1 MSDADELEPRVAIR
15 VVRRRALA
23 DEWALV
29 LAAEGVRAGVCGGP
43 DGFAVEVP
51 ASDGDRAERL
61 LAAFERE
68 NRIAPPPPEPPP
80 LDRTPLLHASV
91 VSAALLATFA
101 WTGPNGGWLAERG
114 AAQASAIRAGEW
126 WRAVTALVLHA
137 DAGHVL
143 GNAIAGALFLTAV
156 FRGFGPGFGG
166 ALALAAG
173 AFGNLANAWLRDPDH
188 TTIGASTAVF
198 GALGVL
204 VGERMVRR
212 RATPTRTAAWIPLGA
227 GLALLAMLGTE
238 GDRVDVGAHTFGLA
252 AGIVLGLAAARL
264 PAAWLARPLV
274 QLAAG
279 LGAIAVIAG
288 ACALAVR

>member
-1 MSDADELEPRVAIR
+1 MADPDGAEPRIAVR

-29 LAAEGVRAGVCGGP
+29 LAAEGLRADVRGGP
-43 DGFAVEVP
+43 AGFAVEVP
-51 ASDGDRAERL
+51 ASEGDRAERV

-68 NRIAPPPPEPPP
+68 NRVVPPPPEPPP
-80 LDRTPLLHASV
+80 VDRTPLLHALV
-91 VSAALLATFA
+91 VSAALLASFA

-126 WRAVTALVLHA
+126 WRAVTALALHA

-156 FRGFGPGFGG
+156 FRSFGPGMGG
-166 ALALAAG
+166 ALTLAAG
-173 AFGNLANAWLRDPDH
+173 ALGNLANAWLRDPAH
-188 TTIGASTAVF
+188 ATIGASTAVF

-212 RATPTRTAAWIPLGA
+212 HATPSRSAAWIPLGA

-238 GDRVDVGAHTFGLA
+238 GDRVDVGAHALGLA
-252 AGIVLGLAAARL
+252 AGTLLGLVAARV
-264 PAAWLARPLV
+264 PVAWIARPLV
-274 QLAAG
+274 QLVAG
-279 LGAIAVIAG
+279 LAAVAAIAC
-288 ACALAVR
+288 ACALAAR